1 MVVVVVSVTGGVGDV
16 GRIKEWRAAS
26 DAQWGHGGMIC
37 IVGRNTTTT
46 NTTRY
51 HLISLSSVPAI
62 TWPGLA
68 WPGDRREGDR
78 QVRSDHIANK
88 IRSDLT
94 SPMSS
99 PVSSL
104 QVRSHKPGDYF
115 VLFCSIL
122 LSLTENISILL
133 LHNINI
139 CRN

>member
-37 IVGRNTTTT
+37 IVGRNTT

-68 WPGDRREGDR
+68 CPGLVTGGRET
-78 QVRSDHIANK
+78 VRSDQIRSL

-94 SPMSS
+94 
-99 PVSSL
+99 
-104 QVRSHKPGDYF
+104 
-115 VLFCSIL
+115 
-122 LSLTENISILL
+122 
-133 LHNINI
+133 
-139 CRN
+139 